1 MIKGE
6 KIRFDIYNI
15 LYSIYK
21 FNKNLSSQ
29 DIQKKISKHKKEDIS
44 FLNNV
49 TLNSM
54 RFNLHS
60 SIIIKKYIKKK
71 IRDKEKVLL
80 ISAITQI
87 VFLDFKE
94 YAVINCTVEIA
105 KKLKMFH
112 GLINAV
118 LKNISKD
125 KESLKNINITFN
137 DLPVWFKD
145 KSNSL
150 TIAKKKLFLKN
161 FNKEPSLH
169 IVFKNEEKIKNFEEN
184 IVKTSNISGFVSKKQ
199 NITKMSS
206 FTKGDWWVQ
215 DFSSFFP
222 LNNLTIENKHK
233 SFLDACAAPGGKA
246 FQILSTNTKIL
257 LNDKNLFRIKTLKKN
272 LKRLRFNSKIVN
284 EDFTKFPKSEK
295 FDFIVLDTPCTA
307 VGTIR
312 KNPEIFFKSEAPDFD
327 YLSNIQ
333 EKMLDKASLLL
344 NNNGLILYMVCSFL
358 EYETKG
364 QIDKFLNKNS
374 NFKLDNFKLIKNSK
388 YSGLVKNN
396 LMITLPDK
404 ILEKNIDGYFAAY
417 LKKIR

>member
-54 RFNLHS
+54 RFNLHA

-184 IVKTSNISGFVSKKQ
+184 IVKTSDISGFLTKKQ

-206 FTKGDWWVQ
+206 FTKGDG
-215 DFSSFFP
+215 FGR
-222 LNNLTIENKHK
+222 IEG
-233 SFLDACAAPGGKA
+233 S
-246 FQILSTNTKIL
+246 ILSAL
-257 LNDKNLFRIKTLKKN
+257 
-272 LKRLRFNSKIVN
+272 
-284 EDFTKFPKSEK
+284 
-295 FDFIVLDTPCTA
+295 
-307 VGTIR
+307 
-312 KNPEIFFKSEAPDFD
+312 
-327 YLSNIQ
+327 
-333 EKMLDKASLLL
+333 
-344 NNNGLILYMVCSFL
+344 
-358 EYETKG
+358 
-364 QIDKFLNKNS
+364 
-374 NFKLDNFKLIKNSK
+374 
-388 YSGLVKNN
+388 
-396 LMITLPDK
+396 
-404 ILEKNIDGYFAAY
+404 ILEK
-417 LKKIR
+417 KIKDLIK